1 MLAMVRAMTR
11 KTREVPYEG
20 DLAKPIREISDKA
33 ITYAEWVHRLYLLFS
48 VYKID
53 PTEPQAFV
61 KLAASLAINHVPGLQ
76 FDLKPH
82 PGGRTTEWTD
92 QRLTNL
98 AFTVDEI
105 RKKGDADT
113 DKEACGQLLSGKHHR
128 TWGKPR
134 NYKGTSEQWQ
144 RHLQN
149 MLPKGRKT
157 PAYRIS
163 TGPPGLKTYYEIFCS
178 GDRTPM
184 KPDENGSVLGALL
197 KSITETTPQ

>member
-33 ITYAEWVHRLYLLFS
+33 ITGAEWLHRLYLLLS

-61 KLAASLAINHVPGLQ
+61 KLAIALAMAHVPGLQ
-76 FDLKPH
+76 LDFKRH
-82 PGGRTTEWTD
+82 PGGRTTKWTD
-92 QRLTNL
+92 QRLAEL
-98 AFTVDEI
+98 AITIDEL
-105 RKKGDADT
+105 RKKGDANS
-113 DKEACGQLLSGKHHR
+113 DKEACGQLPSGKHYR

-157 PAYRIS
+157 PAYRTS
-163 TGPPGLKTYYEIFCS
+163 TSPL
-178 GDRTPM
+178 
-184 KPDENGSVLGALL
+184 A
-197 KSITETTPQ
+197 

>member
-1 MLAMVRAMTR
+1 MAR
-11 KTREVPYEG
+11 KLKDVSYEG
-20 DLAKPIREISDKA
+20 DPAKPIREISDE
-33 ITYAEWVHRLYLLFS
+33 TSTHVELFRRLCLLFPA
-48 VYKID
+48 YNID
-53 PTEPQAFV
+53 PAGPRAFM

-92 QRLTNL
+92 QRLADL

-105 RKKGDADT
+105 RKKGDAGT

-128 TWGKPR
+128 SWGKPR
-134 NYKGTSEQWQ
+134 NYKGTSEQWR

-163 TGPPGLKTYYEIFCS
+163 TGPPGLKMYYEFFCS